1 VRWEDRA
8 AEHYVYRLLDANGQ
22 ALYVGMTW
30 DLNSRLES
38 HQAKPWAWQIA
49 RVDVTRHAGRLAA
62 MAVEREEIVRLLPAH
77 NVNIKRK
84 ALAGAK

>member
-1 VRWEDRA
+1 MRHEDRD
-8 AEHYVYRLLDANGQ
+8 AEHYVYRLMDADGH

-30 DLNSRLES
+30 DLNARLES

-62 MAVEREEIVRLLPAH
+62 MDAERAEILRLRPAH
-77 NVNIKRK
+77 NINIKRTASVK
-84 ALAGAK
+84 